1 MRNDFLADFYQ
12 KMVLI
17 NTVESTLLNL
27 FAEGL
32 LRGTVHT
39 CLGQEAIPTGV
50 SAALEPKRDIVCSNH
65 RGHGHFLAFGGAAK
79 PLIAEIMGDPSGICG
94 GIGGSQH
101 IQFGNFYSNG
111 ILGGMSP
118 VAAGMALA
126 EKRKGSGAVVVQ
138 FLGDGAL
145 AEGIVAHGEGLVDDQ
160 HVAVGMGADG
170 EGEAGAHAAGI
181 ELHRLLEEIA
191 EAAEFLDGAEPFGD
205 LRALEA
211 ENGAR
216 QIAVLAPRQL
226 VVEGGP
232 ERQHRGDAALDGERA
247 DGGRGD
253 AAQNLQEGRLA
264 RAVASDDADRRAL
277 GNGETDLLQ
286 RPIFVVIAFPAA
298 KQHLLHLVDR
308 APVELIGLA
317 EVAAFDR
324 EVQGTIRGVISGTA
338 LGGILGW
345 ILRERLFR

>member
-1 MRNDFLADFYQ
+1 MRNDLLADFYQ

-50 SAALEPKRDIVCSNH
+50 CSALQPKRDIVCSNH

-79 PLIAEIMGDPSGICG
+79 PLIAEIMGDPSGVCG

-118 VAAGMALA
+118 VATGMALA

-145 AEGIVAHGEGLVDDQ
+145 AEGIVSEAFNMAALWSLPILFVVESNGFAQSTPTALEHAGNLSQRGASYGIPTADLDGNDVLGVHQAAVSAVRETQAGGGPRILFMNTYRLGPHSKGDDPRDPQ
-160 HVAVGMGADG
+160 
-170 EGEAGAHAAGI
+170 
-181 ELHRLLEEIA
+181 EIA
-191 EAAEFLDGAEPFGD
+191 
-205 LRALEA
+205 R
-211 ENGAR
+211 
-216 QIAVLAPRQL
+216 
-226 VVEGGP
+226 
-232 ERQHRGDAALDGERA
+232 H
-247 DGGRGD
+247 
-253 AAQNLQEGRLA
+253 
-264 RAVASDDADRRAL
+264 
-277 GNGETDLLQ
+277 
-286 RPIFVVIAFPAA
+286 
-298 KQHLLHLVDR
+298 
-308 APVELIGLA
+308 A
-317 EVAAFDR
+317 EVAPIRRARAGLDAEWCDAVDR
-324 EVQGTIRGVISGTA
+324 KIAAEVAQIVGEIRNARVA
-338 LGGILGW
+338 AQ
-345 ILRERLFR
+345 